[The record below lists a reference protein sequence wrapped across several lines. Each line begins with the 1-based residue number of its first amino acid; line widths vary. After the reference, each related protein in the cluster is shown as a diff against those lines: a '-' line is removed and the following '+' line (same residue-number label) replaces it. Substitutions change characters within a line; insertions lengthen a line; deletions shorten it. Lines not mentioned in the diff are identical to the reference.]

1 MARFQSQARGSCLR
15 SASTPWSP
23 VGPQAVFPIPQVGLR
38 IDPPV
43 GVPEPEVTESI
54 GGTTTVNSDT
64 RVRIWVV
71 QIPETGTY
79 DISHRGKRQRLHQ
92 SAARVR
98 PRQFLG
104 GCCGCSEGCS

>member
-1 MARFQSQARGSCLR
+1 MTVSFHTVVTGRPTSG
-15 SASTPWSP
+15 
-23 VGPQAVFPIPQVGLR
+23 FPIPQVGLR

-79 DISHRGKRQRLHQ
+79 DIATGETSTATSVRGSR
-92 SAARVR
+92 SATTVPTA
-98 PRQFLG
+98 